1 MKKLILLAA
10 IAVFG
15 FSNVNA
21 QDGNDS
27 GVNKVIE
34 QAKDGGFYVGANI
47 GFSLISNS
55 YYPGYND
62 NNKNDFGSFNF
73 GFDAA
78 YLFGV
83 IPNLEVG
90 LLAGYTQFI
99 ASGKYYSGQVDNE
112 TGNLIYVDFKDASF
126 VPIAA
131 SARYSFADHKF
142 FAGLDLG
149 VGINVSGDAKTGF
162 YARPKFGF
170 NLNKITLIASFQSIS
185 GGQDYNNSNGVSAV
199 SLNGFKS
206 INAGIEYGF

>member
-1 MKKLILLAA
+1 MKKLIILVA
-10 IAVFG
+10 IVVFG

-21 QDGNDS
+21 QDDN

-34 QAKDGGFYVGANI
+34 QAKSGGFYIGANL
-47 GFSLISNS
+47 GFSFISDTNLS
-55 YYPGYND
+55 PGASGDEN
-62 NNKNDFGSFNF
+62 FGSFNF

-99 ASGKYYSGQVDNE
+99 ANGQYENNNGV
-112 TGNLIYVDFKDASF
+112 LVDFKDASF
-126 VPIAA
+126 IPIAA
-131 SARYSFADHKF
+131 SGRYYFADRKF
-142 FAGLDLG
+142 FGGLDLG
-149 VGINVSGDAKTGF
+149 VGINASGDAKTGF

-185 GGQDYNNSNGVSAV
+185 GDQDYDNSDGTKLY

-206 INAGIEYGF
+206 INVGVEYGF

>member
-1 MKKLILLAA
+1 MKKLLILTA
-10 IAVFG
+10 ITVFG
-15 FSNVNA
+15 FTAVNA
-21 QDGNDS
+21 QEGNGS
-27 GVNKVIE
+27 NGVDKVIE
-34 QAKDGGFYVGANI
+34 QAKNGGFYVGANI

-55 YYPGYND
+55 YYPGYD
-62 NNKNDFGSFNF
+62 DNKNDYGSFNF

-78 YLFGV
+78 YLFEV

-90 LLAGYTQFI
+90 LLTGYTQFI
-99 ASGKYYSGQVDNE
+99 ASGEYVRFEN
-112 TGNLIYVDFKDASF
+112 GNLVNVKFKDASF
-126 VPIAA
+126 IPVAA
-131 SARYSFADHKF
+131 SGRYYFADRKF
-142 FAGLDLG
+142 FGGIDLG

-185 GGQDYNNSNGVSAV
+185 GGQDYNDFDGGSVV

>member
-1 MKKLILLAA
+1 MKKLIILAV

-34 QAKDGGFYVGANI
+34 QAKDGGFYVGANV
-47 GFSLISNS
+47 GFSLIGSTIYGS
-55 YYPGYND
+55 SSND
-62 NNKNDFGSFNF
+62 NFGSFNF

-90 LLAGYTQFI
+90 LLAGYTQFL
-99 ASGKYYSGQVDNE
+99 ASGQYTSWEVDNNG
-112 TGNLIYVDFKDASF
+112 GNYVLVDFKDASF

-131 SARYSFADHKF
+131 SGRYYFADRKF
-142 FAGLDLG
+142 FGGLDLG

-185 GGQDYNNSNGVSAV
+185 GGQDYQSSNGYNAY

-206 INAGIEYGF
+206 FNVGIEYGF

>member
-1 MKKLILLAA
+1 MKKLLILTA

-15 FSNVNA
+15 FTAVNA
-21 QDGNDS
+21 QEGNDS
-27 GVNKVIE
+27 NGVDKVID
-34 QAKDGGFYVGANI
+34 QAKQGGFYVGANI
-47 GFSLISNS
+47 GFSLISSS
-55 YYPGYND
+55 YLYSNNNND
-62 NNKNDFGSFNF
+62 DYGSFNF

-78 YLFGV
+78 YLFEV

-99 ASGKYYSGQVDNE
+99 ASGEYARYEN
-112 TGNLIYVDFKDASF
+112 GNLVNVKFKDASF

-131 SARYSFADHKF
+131 SGRYYFADRKF
-142 FAGLDLG
+142 FGGLDLG

-185 GGQDYNNSNGVSAV
+185 GGQDYNDFDGVSAV